1 MQRRIDQI
9 WSPAQVVKTSP
20 AAFGNF
26 QRRLRSGPKIGALS
40 LVDLLD
46 ARQLVDCLCGIA
58 RDGLEVR
65 DISCNSAI
73 RSIDA
78 KSRAQLRPTHDH

>member
-1 MQRRIDQI
+1 MQCRIDQI
-9 WSPAQVVKTSP
+9 WSPTQVVKTSP

-26 QRRLRSGPKIGALS
+26 QRRLGSGPKIGGLS

-58 RDGLEVR
+58 RG
-65 DISCNSAI
+65 AI
-73 RSIDA
+73 V
-78 KSRAQLRPTHDH
+78 KSGVQDVDQAAS